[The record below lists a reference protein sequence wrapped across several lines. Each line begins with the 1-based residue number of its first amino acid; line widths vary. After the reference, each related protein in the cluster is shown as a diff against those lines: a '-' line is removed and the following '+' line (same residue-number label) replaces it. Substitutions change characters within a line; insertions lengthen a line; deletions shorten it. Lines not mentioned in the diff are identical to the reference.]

1 VDLAARRA
9 VLRRA
14 LEQLLRLDPHGI
26 CLLSGVCS
34 VLWGPNRCL
43 RCRRGK
49 VFGARRFCS
58 MLPAPSESL
67 LILRL
72 PMAPPVVTDAAG
84 KRWLTADILGGCTL
98 MSLLLM
104 TPLALLAWLRLR
116 ELQTQ
121 LCRHSETNP

>member
-1 VDLAARRA
+1 VPLSNFFGWFLTAYVFYLAFALYSGAQPMSA
-9 VLRRA
+9 VPSRQSFWCTAILLYATCA
-14 LEQLLRLDPHGI
+14 LG
-26 CLLSGVCS
+26 
-34 VLWGPNRCL
+34 N
-43 RCRRGK
+43 
-49 VFGARRFCS
+49 
-58 MLPAPSESL
+58 L

-121 LCRHSETNP
+121 LCRHSETSP